1 MRGLFALYM
10 VKIAHVFGHFINVKL
25 VPVVIRSGNGRQIMK
40 TICKLNIEE
49 NDSQKEPE
57 IKNKKKRMNCLDM
70 STGRATAKSDPLF
83 DTYHKNI

>member
-25 VPVVIRSGNGRQIMK
+25 VPVVIGSGNGRQIMK
-40 TICKLNIEE
+40 TICKLNIEG

-57 IKNKKKRMNCLDM
+57 IKKKKKEDELPRHVNREGH
-70 STGRATAKSDPLF
+70 SKVRPSF
-83 DTYHKNI
+83 